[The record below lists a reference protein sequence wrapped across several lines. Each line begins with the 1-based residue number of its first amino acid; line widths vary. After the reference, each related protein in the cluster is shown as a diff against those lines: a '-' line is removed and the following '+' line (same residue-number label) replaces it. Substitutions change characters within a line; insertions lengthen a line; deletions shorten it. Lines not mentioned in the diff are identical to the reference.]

1 MHKIRRSVV
10 KPFKSVLIPLGLTAA
25 AAATG
30 EAIHKKMCG
39 SGMTTLLISNE
50 KIHDIMEIVLSLE
63 EPDLLIKGNREITKM
78 KQKAEIWISQNE
90 PRPNG
95 VYSRNNLPKIKDWEY
110 VINLD
115 EYESR
120 GTH

>member
-1 MHKIRRSVV
+1 MHKIGRSVV

-25 AAATG
+25 AAATD
-30 EAIHKKMCG
+30 EVIHKKMCG

-63 EPDLLIKGNREITKM
+63 ESDLLIKGNREITKM
-78 KQKAEIWISQNE
+78 KQKAKIWISQ
-90 PRPNG
+90 NG